1 MLVISVMITLSSFNQ
16 IMTSNVSSSYW
27 IVCYFKRIMAFIINQ
42 ILRHKKFVHF
52 MDKAI
57 QDNHLEWLSAKC
69 RLEMSYLLT
78 VATFGAIK
86 FIIHN

>member
-1 MLVISVMITLSSFNQ
+1 
-16 IMTSNVSSSYW
+16 
-27 IVCYFKRIMAFIINQ
+27 
-42 ILRHKKFVHF
+42 

-57 QDNHLEWLSAKC
+57 QDNHLEWLSAKR